1 MRDALKP
8 GLHLVTNGPAND
20 PADPRQAS
28 AREMFTA
35 NAPADVRSFLTSA
48 RRVCRQGF
56 DASGRTIVIRRPE
69 RGTVSSTVLAVTD
82 EPGQAVYEFAPG
94 VPDVTPYDYYSDV
107 LRGLLSGAVR

>member
-1 MRDALKP
+1 MKP

-20 PADPRQAS
+20 PADPRQA
-28 AREMFTA
+28 R
-35 NAPADVRSFLTSA
+35 ADVHGQCAGGRAIVSDQRAGVSA
-48 RRVCRQGF
+48 GRVRRE
-56 DASGRTIVIRRPE
+56 RPDDRHSPAR

-82 EPGQAVYEFAPG
+82 EPGQAVYEFAQG